1 MIALNIFLCLFI
13 INLLYNQLIWHYLK
27 WLSVIWPNY
36 DCQMHADKWKLLK
49 KFNVRF
55 APAATWLLFVEN
67 HVKWRSE
74 KMSLQQATES
84 LLAGFSLQLR
94 TWFSVECNE
103 KWIFWLSALARPK
116 HHADV
121 VKHDVM
127 VLLFGVL
134 EVKTYLG
141 L

>member
-1 MIALNIFLCLFI
+1 METAEEIQCEVCTSGHMATVCG
-13 INLLYNQLIWHYLK
+13 K
-27 WLSVIWPNY
+27 SREVK
-36 DCQMHADKWKLLK
+36 KWKDE
-49 KFNVRF
+49 
-55 APAATWLLFVEN
+55 PAASHW
-67 HVKWRSE
+67 KP
-74 KMSLQQATES
+74 
-84 LLAGFSLQLR
+84 AGRIFI
-94 TWFSVECNE
+94 TVTHYWFSVECNE